1 MSLLSNRLARGR
13 IHYGWYVAGITFVT
27 LLVAAGIRSMPS
39 IRIVPVEQEFGWSR
53 ATISFAVAINL
64 ILYGLMG
71 RSRRPSWTAWASGR
85 PSLAS
90 LTLVAMRRGL
100 DAP

>member
-39 IRIVPVEQEFGWSR
+39 ILIVPVEQEFGWSPGDHLVRRRDQPDPVR
-53 ATISFAVAINL
+53 ADGPVRGGLHGSLGRPHDYRDVAIA
-64 ILYGLMG
+64 GGM
-71 RSRRPSWTAWASGR
+71 PAW
-85 PSLAS
+85 P
-90 LTLVAMRRGL
+90 
-100 DAP
+100 